1 MSTEHKNQI
10 TDEDGYRDYKKE
22 FETWKN
28 DVKNSN
34 NKSNKCCKMSVIM
47 NKIINKI
54 KQVINVI
61 KVKINGVL
69 EVVGYNYVGYKVD
82 IEHLMKEVIERI
94 PNELEDLKNDVSDYD
109 GRIDTNKQE
118 IEDLEYRVDDTEYQ
132 LEECIKD
139 EYLGDLKDDI
149 KSLSDQSETI
159 EKNHDR
165 LVEQHNSLKGV
176 INSLVD
182 LKNTKNEI
190 KYKQDLGLIG
200 KSEVEYSHE
209 LTEVLSKFCS
219 DLIIELNKLNGSK

>member
-28 DVKNSN
+28 EVKNSD

>member
-28 DVKNSN
+28 EVKNSD

-94 PNELEDLKNDVSDYD
+94 PNELEDLKNNVSDYD

>member
-28 DVKNSN
+28 EVKNSD
-34 NKSNKCCKMSVIM
+34 NKSTKCCKMSVIM